1 MGEAQ
6 QNGYVENL
14 FDRAK
19 AIRFEELLKC
29 IGVSVT
35 KHGEELRGMCP
46 IPAHGGEKKK
56 PSFYVN
62 PSKQVYNCFGCKS
75 RGNIV
80 KFAQAYNGLAD
91 FETKKAAL
99 WIVETVSDKEVV
111 EQPHVEVIQDKVDDE
126 PDDELLIK
134 LFVVASEQLIGMIA
148 KHADNPRPLAERLAR
163 WAVEALKP

>member
-1 MGEAQ
+1 
-6 QNGYVENL
+6 
-14 FDRAK
+14 
-19 AIRFEELLKC
+19 
-29 IGVSVT
+29 
-35 KHGEELRGMCP
+35 MCP

-99 WIVETVSDKEVV
+99 WIVETVADKEVV
-111 EQPHVEVIQDKVDDE
+111 DQPHVEVIQDNGDDE
-126 PDDELLIK
+126 PDDELLVR
-134 LFVVASEQLIGMIA
+134 LFAVAGEQLIGLIA
-148 KHADNPRPLAERLAR
+148 KHADNPRPLGDLRKNDLPLCGLYNNVPFWQR
-163 WAVEALKP
+163 F